1 MSCFTLQGYSVEK
14 HFYGSDP
21 PKTAPT
27 PERVLW
33 TTGLRVGSALPVLC
47 FRYTRTGFFWEQYDD
62 KTGQGRRSHPFTG
75 WTALILAIMAEEY

>member
-1 MSCFTLQGYSVEK
+1 
-14 HFYGSDP
+14 
-21 PKTAPT
+21 
-27 PERVLW
+27 
-33 TTGLRVGSALPVLC
+33 LC